1 MELITKLEDAIGPVG
16 IIFVVLLVN
25 IVITAIVVAIIL
37 GVCELKRR
45 SDYKKY
51 EREKERERRYYGD
64 DSDEGHGAHFW

>member
-37 GVCELKRR
+37 VGRELKHR

-64 DSDEGHGAHFW
+64 DEGHGAHFW